1 MKGETLTKETLRKA
15 VEIMESQ
22 SLPQKYYYV
31 VHPNE
36 WDDWLK
42 HGWTEKQLTDYGFIK
57 SESIPWEG

>member
-15 VEIMESQ
+15 IEI
-22 SLPQKYYYV
+22 LRTAPFLHKRIYV

-42 HGWTEKQLTDYGFIK
+42 YGWTEKQLTDYGFIK
-57 SESIPWEG
+57 SGVIK